1 MKKSLAILAIASA
14 LLLSGCSQSNE
25 AASVGDFKI
34 SLTEL
39 QASIDAVVAERGNVD
54 TTQMQ
59 LATGEDLN
67 RGQLRFKIL
76 MHTFDEIALELKIE
90 VTTAEIESKRSQI
103 IDSVGGKTELPVN
116 LVNAAIAQKDF
127 DTYVKALVIS
137 DKIGAALAES
147 GVAEEEVGN
156 QVGQLLSAK
165 AAQLKVKVN
174 PRYGYWDVEDG
185 DVVAANVTGAAVAPA
200 AE

>member
-165 AAQLKVKVN
+165 AAQLKVKIN
-174 PRYGYWDVEDG
+174 PRYGYWDVEIG
-185 DVVAANVTGAAVAPA
+185 DVVAANVTGDAVAPS